1 MAGSPVTA
9 DQRRKRNVRHDEVRV
24 RYTERDVEI
33 LEAVGKLRF
42 TTTSQLARL
51 YFHSRSGANKRL
63 RKLLDAGLVKV
74 WVRQLAEENVYS
86 LTREGLK
93 TLDASGISVPRE
105 LDGNLEHLLMLN
117 EVRIRFAFGVEA
129 IGASLAWW
137 RSEWD
142 LRAHGKER
150 IIPDALFAVS
160 WEEAEQIFALEVENQ
175 TSYPQGILRKL
186 LGYRATPELY
196 GSKRYRIL
204 IVGRHPPTLARY
216 RQGVLTAG
224 IGKDSWFACLEDI
237 GDFREDI
244 WEAGN
249 DDRNY
254 SFQTLLQLTTQGG
267 NP

>member
-1 MAGSPVTA
+1 VRRRRTESHPRAMRVTS
-9 DQRRKRNVRHDEVRV
+9 
-24 RYTERDVEI
+24 RDVEL

-86 LTREGLK
+86 LTRPGLK

-105 LDGNLEHLLMLN
+105 LDGNLGHLLMLN
-117 EVRIRFAFGVEA
+117 EVRIRFALGLEA
-129 IGASLAWW
+129 IGGGLAWW

-142 LRAHGKER
+142 LRVHGNER
-150 IIPDALFAVS
+150 IIPDALFGVS

-196 GSKRYRIL
+196 GTKRYRIL

-216 RQGVLTAG
+216 RQGVLAAG
-224 IGKDSWFACLEDI
+224 IGKDSCFACLEDI

-254 SFQTLLQLTTQGG
+254 SFQTLLQQITQGG
-267 NP
+267 QS

>member
-1 MAGSPVTA
+1 LHPRAMRVTS
-9 DQRRKRNVRHDEVRV
+9 
-24 RYTERDVEI
+24 RDLEL

-51 YFHSRSGANKRL
+51 YFHSRSGASKRL

-86 LTREGLK
+86 LTRDGLK

-105 LDGNLEHLLMLN
+105 LDGNLGHLLMLN
-117 EVRIRFAFGVEA
+117 EVRIRFAFGVEG
-129 IGASLAWW
+129 IGGGLAWW

-150 IIPDALFAVS
+150 IIPDALFAVR
-160 WEEAEQIFALEVENQ
+160 WEEEAEQIFALEVENQ

-196 GSKRYRIL
+196 GTKRYRIL

-216 RQGVLTAG
+216 RKGVLAAG
-224 IGKDSWFACLEDI
+224 IGKDSWFACLADI
-237 GDFREDI
+237 DDFREDI

-249 DDRNY
+249 DDRRY
-254 SFQTLLQLTTQGG
+254 SFRTLLHLTTQGG
-267 NP
+267 DS

>member
-1 MAGSPVTA
+1 MR
-9 DQRRKRNVRHDEVRV
+9 Q
-24 RYTERDVEI
+24 TERDLEI

-86 LTREGLK
+86 LTRDGLK

-117 EVRIRFAFGVEA
+117 EVRIRFALGLER
-129 IGASLAWW
+129 IGSGLAWW

-150 IIPDALFAVS
+150 IIPDALFGVS
-160 WEEAEQIFALEVENQ
+160 WEETEQIFALEVENQ

-196 GSKRYRIL
+196 GTKRYRIL

-216 RQGVLTAG
+216 RQGVLAAG
-224 IGKDSWFACLEDI
+224 IGKDAWFASLEDV
-237 GDFREDI
+237 GDFREDM
-244 WEAGN
+244 WEGGN
-249 DDRNY
+249 DDRTY
-254 SFQTLLQLTTQGG
+254 SFRMLLQLTTHGG

>member
-1 MAGSPVTA
+1 MVCSM
-9 DQRRKRNVRHDEVRV
+9 NVRR
-24 RYTERDVEI
+24 RRTERAGGDRLRIVDRDLEI

-42 TTTSQLARL
+42 TTTSQLVRL

-74 WVRQLAEENVYS
+74 WLRQLAEENVYS
-86 LTREGLK
+86 LTRDGLK

-105 LDGNLEHLLMLN
+105 LDGNLGHLLMLN
-117 EVRIRFAFGVEA
+117 EVRIRFALGLEP
-129 IGASLAWW
+129 IGGSLAWW

-175 TSYPQGILRKL
+175 SSYPQGILRKL

-196 GSKRYRIL
+196 GTKRYRIL

-216 RQGVLTAG
+216 RQGVLAAG
-224 IGKDSWFACLEDI
+224 IGKESWFARLEDI

-244 WEAGN
+244 WEAGGE
-249 DDRNY
+249 DRNY
-254 SFQTLLQLTTQGG
+254 SFRTLLNSTT
-267 NP
+267 

>member
-1 MAGSPVTA
+1 MRVTP
-9 DQRRKRNVRHDEVRV
+9 
-24 RYTERDVEI
+24 RDLEL

-93 TLDASGISVPRE
+93 ALDATGIAVPRE
-105 LDGNLEHLLMLN
+105 LDGNLGHLLMLN
-117 EVRIRFAFGVEA
+117 EVRIRFAFGVDS
-129 IGASLAWW
+129 IGGSLAWW

-196 GSKRYRIL
+196 GTKRYRIL

-216 RQGVLTAG
+216 RQGVLAAG
-224 IGKDSWFACLEDI
+224 IGRDSWFACLEDI
-237 GDFREDI
+237 GDFREDM

-249 DDRNY
+249 DDRTC
-254 SFQTLLQLTTQGG
+254 SFQTLLQLAAQGG

>member
-1 MAGSPVTA
+1 MRVTS
-9 DQRRKRNVRHDEVRV
+9 
-24 RYTERDVEI
+24 RDLEL

-63 RKLLDAGLVKV
+63 RKLLDSGLVKV

-86 LTREGLK
+86 LTRDGLK
-93 TLDASGISVPRE
+93 TLDARGISVPRE
-105 LDGNLEHLLMLN
+105 LDGNLGHLLMLN
-117 EVRIRFAFGVEA
+117 EVRIRFAFGLEA
-129 IGASLAWW
+129 IGGSLAWW

-142 LRAHGKER
+142 LRGHGKER

-160 WEEAEQIFALEVENQ
+160 WKEAEQIFALEVENQ

-196 GSKRYRIL
+196 GVGRYRIL
-204 IVGRHPPTLARY
+204 IVGRDPPTLDRY
-216 RQGVLTAG
+216 RRGVLAAG
-224 IGKDSWFACLEDI
+224 IGQNTWFASLEDL
-237 GDFREDI
+237 GDFRQDI

-249 DDRNY
+249 DDRTY
-254 SFQTLLQLTTQGG
+254 SFQTLLHLTTQGG
-267 NP
+267 

>member
-1 MAGSPVTA
+1 MTS
-9 DQRRKRNVRHDEVRV
+9 
-24 RYTERDVEI
+24 RDLEL

-42 TTTSQLARL
+42 TTTSQLTRL
-51 YFHSRSGANKRL
+51 YFNSRSGANKRL
-63 RKLLDAGLVKV
+63 RKLFNAGLVKV

-105 LDGNLEHLLMLN
+105 LDGNLGHLLMLN
-117 EVRIRFAFGVEA
+117 EVRIRVAFGVEG
-129 IGASLAWW
+129 IGGSLAWW

-150 IIPDALFAVS
+150 IIPDALFAVK
-160 WEEAEQIFALEVENQ
+160 WEETEQIFALEVENQ
-175 TSYPQGILRKL
+175 TSYPQGIVRKL

-196 GSKRYRIL
+196 GTKRYRIL

-216 RQGVLTAG
+216 RRGVLAAG

-237 GDFREDI
+237 GDFGEDI
-244 WEAGN
+244 WEAGT

-254 SFQTLLQLTTQGG
+254 SFQTLLQIKTQGG

>member
-1 MAGSPVTA
+1 MRITS
-9 DQRRKRNVRHDEVRV
+9 
-24 RYTERDVEI
+24 RDLEL

-63 RKLLDAGLVKV
+63 RKLLDSGLVKV
-74 WVRQLAEENVYS
+74 WVRQLTEENVYS
-86 LTREGLK
+86 LTREGLE

-105 LDGNLEHLLMLN
+105 LDGNLGHLLMLN
-117 EVRIRFAFGVEA
+117 EVRIRFAFGLEA
-129 IGASLAWW
+129 IGGSLAWW

-150 IIPDALFAVS
+150 IIPDAFFAVS

-196 GSKRYRIL
+196 GVGRYRIL
-204 IVGRHPPTLARY
+204 IVGRDPPTLDRY
-216 RQGVLTAG
+216 RRGVLAAG
-224 IGKDSWFACLEDI
+224 IGKDAWFACLEDL
-237 GDFREDI
+237 GDFRQDF

-249 DDRNY
+249 DDRRY
-254 SFQTLLQLTTQGG
+254 SFQTLLHLTTQGG
-267 NP
+267 QP

>member
-1 MAGSPVTA
+1 MRRRRTESHPRAMHVTS
-9 DQRRKRNVRHDEVRV
+9 
-24 RYTERDVEI
+24 RDLEL

-63 RKLLDAGLVKV
+63 RKLLDAGFVKV

-86 LTREGLK
+86 LTRTGLK
-93 TLDASGISVPRE
+93 TLDTSGISVPRE
-105 LDGNLEHLLMLN
+105 LDGNLGHLLMLN
-117 EVRIRFAFGVEA
+117 EVRIRFAFGVED
-129 IGASLAWW
+129 IGGGLAWW

-150 IIPDALFAVS
+150 IIPDALFAVR
-160 WEEAEQIFALEVENQ
+160 WEEAEQIFALEVENE

-196 GSKRYRIL
+196 GTKRYRIL

-216 RQGVLTAG
+216 RQGVLAAG
-224 IGKDSWFACLEDI
+224 VGKDTWFACLEDI

-244 WEAGN
+244 WEAGT
-249 DDRNY
+249 DDRNC

-267 NP
+267 DP